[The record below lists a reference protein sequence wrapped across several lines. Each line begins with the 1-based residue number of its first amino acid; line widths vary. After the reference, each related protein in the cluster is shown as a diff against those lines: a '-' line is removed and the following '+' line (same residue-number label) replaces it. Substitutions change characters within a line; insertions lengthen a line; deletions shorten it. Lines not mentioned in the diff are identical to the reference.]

1 MNYPGDASALV
12 GKVLDGLD
20 DGLHTWRRSA
30 APRKNPPFPLGS
42 FLKLVQRAVELLGSV
57 QEDRVTMW
65 WLMAVPCFV
74 AWQAQTEAKQ
84 ILVTGGVMKSRLLSK
99 EGHHLAV
106 VPVVEGLLERG
117 HNVTMAL
124 PNTTEALQWFPN
136 GIGTANLIYIGDE
149 TASLSSFKV
158 PDMKNLRW
166 HECIL
171 AWGKIIWNYKS
182 LIDGPFFSVVDDF
195 IALTKRHHFD
205 VAFATNSFG
214 CNAALKRSSIPWVSF
229 LSIPP
234 YPEIVLSDSEQICKY
249 PNMANPRSMSELRGS
264 LLKRVQNR
272 VECMMLQTY
281 IRFGLSVMNSVLQ
294 DRGFPPLADQT
305 EFYFGAKTNIMLGGP
320 PITLP
325 IQLPTGLHVVG
336 TVERKTPR
344 ELPAELE
351 HWLDHAAAPVVY
363 VSMGTKYE
371 FSNSSGSNLITELRR
386 LMSSGFRILWS
397 LRSSQQGALQHLLP
411 RTGEQLH
418 IASFTPQPEVLAH
431 PAVKA
436 FLSHCGWGG
445 VTDTL
450 AAGVPV
456 LAYPSFSEQRGNAQR
471 LVEIGAAVL
480 VRPDFANLVEAAEAV
495 IQNAAFADA
504 TKDLRSLGGLR
515 RTLDLI
521 EDAADMRFPDP
532 LPVQSKM
539 NTLDAH
545 FVRDHGVE
553 KALYVDL
560 IEDEALLA
568 CLLFVRRC
576 LASFRRVLLR
586 HNYSEAAAKALVG
599 SPAAQGAWPRVKGE
613 VLEAPRRGVDV
624 RSAAL
629 LGTFL

>member
-1 MNYPGDASALV
+1 MCQSHGRSFGSNL
-12 GKVLDGLD
+12 
-20 DGLHTWRRSA
+20 SA
-30 APRKNPPFPLGS
+30 AM
-42 FLKLVQRAVELLGSV
+42 A
-57 QEDRVTMW
+57 RVTMW
-65 WLMAVPCFV
+65 WLMAV

-84 ILVTGGVMKSRLLSK
+84 ILVTGGVMKS
-99 EGHHLAV
+99 HHLAV

-504 TKDLRSLGGLR
+504 TKAASSDLRSLGGLR

-553 KALYVDL
+553 KALSMS
-560 IEDEALLA
+560 ILLLVI
-568 CLLFVRRC
+568 C
-576 LASFRRVLLR
+576 VLLCCGR
-586 HNYSEAAAKALVG
+586 LTISCCHYCCCCCCDRTRSSSAYTSG
-599 SPAAQGAWPRVKGE
+599 SKKKEQ
-613 VLEAPRRGVDV
+613 
-624 RSAAL
+624 
-629 LGTFL
+629 